1 MPKEISGEE
10 KALVCFDYIY
20 HAMRGKHVLQ
30 QAGFDMREVS
40 PPVEYRTGC
49 DLALELSSRDVEAA
63 ERILDE
69 KSVLVMDVLFLP
81 KDTKLAPA
89 YLSKLIK
96 TKDIGDYTMVRCG
109 NMKITYRKGVGT
121 IVNISGGA

>member
-1 MPKEISGEE
+1 
-10 KALVCFDYIY
+10 
-20 HAMRGKHVLQ
+20 
-30 QAGFDMREVS
+30 MREVS